1 MTGWTWA
8 GVAVAGALGA
18 VARYLLDTA
27 IGSRTFGV
35 FPFGTLSVNLSG
47 SLVLGVIAGLAL
59 DHGLPTL
66 PHAVLGDGFCGAY
79 TTFSTMSL
87 ESVVLARQ
95 GERGGA
101 LVNVAATVLGGCA
114 AAAAG
119 LALAAL

>member
-1 MTGWTWA
+1 MTAWAWA

-18 VARYLLDTA
+18 VARYLLDTV
-27 IGSRTFGV
+27 IGTRTFGT
-35 FPFGTLSVNLSG
+35 FPFGTLSVNVSG
-47 SLVLGVIAGLAL
+47 SLLLGVIAGLAL
-59 DHGLPTL
+59 YHGLPTL
-66 PHAVLGDGFCGAY
+66 PHTVLGDGFCGAY

-95 GERGGA
+95 GERVSA
-101 LVNVAATVLGGCA
+101 LVNVMVNALGGCG